1 MRNEEK
7 SRNYSEEGKS
17 AVGGAIEKLKNNK
30 HAKIGLI
37 ALVVFVGFSVLA
49 HFYA

>member
-1 MRNEEK
+1 MRNEES

-17 AVGGAIEKLKNNK
+17 AIGGAVEKLKNNK
-30 HAKIGLI
+30 HAKIGAI
-37 ALVVFVGFSVLA
+37 ALVVFIAISVLA